1 LQTAAAEDFT
11 LNNLVGVRMITQNLA
26 DFMTGTGGVII
37 AAIIALLIVL
47 FIFGMFF
54 SLFK

>member
-1 LQTAAAEDFT
+1 
-11 LNNLVGVRMITQNLA
+11 MITQNLA